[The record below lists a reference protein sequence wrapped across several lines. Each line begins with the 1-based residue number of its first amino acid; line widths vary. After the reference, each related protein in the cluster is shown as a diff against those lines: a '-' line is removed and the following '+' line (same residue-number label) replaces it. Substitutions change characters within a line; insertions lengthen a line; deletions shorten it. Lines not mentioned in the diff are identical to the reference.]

1 MFRCLLIV
9 FCFFNCLFFKAQD
22 LEFTKKIISSL
33 TSEKYHGR
41 GYVKNGCNKAGDFL
55 DKQFQQIGL
64 KPIDNRGFRQ
74 TFHFS
79 VNTFPKQVQL
89 FVEGKPL
96 VVGRDFILNANSAPF
111 HDEAFLILDSSKKYF
126 TNIEKTV
133 TLKLVKKLTFSAST
147 GQATSTEFLVLL
159 DSNKAWQNGNQI
171 KIKAKIDTKYFENY
185 EVFNLIGKVNG
196 TANTDS
202 TIVVSAH
209 YDHLG
214 RLGKTV
220 YFPGANDNASG
231 VSMLLNLAKAIQAKP
246 LKYNV
251 VFILFAG
258 EEIGLL
264 GSKYFTENPLVD
276 LKQIKFLVNLDLNGT
291 GDEGATVVNSTIFKS
306 QFELLKS
313 INDQQKLLPQLKTR
327 GKAANSDHYWFS
339 EKGVPAFFIYT
350 MGGIA
355 AYHDIDDKAETLPLT
370 KYKELHQLL
379 LSFIQQL

>member
-1 MFRCLLIV
+1 MFKYLFLVFCLLSG
-9 FCFFNCLFFKAQD
+9 LFFRAQD
-22 LEFTKKIISSL
+22 LDFTKKIISSL
-33 TSEKYHGR
+33 TAEKYHGR
-41 GYVKNGCNKAGDFL
+41 GYVHNGCNKACSFL
-55 DKQFQQIGL
+55 EKQFKQMGLNPINNIGH
-64 KPIDNRGFRQ
+64 RQ
-74 TFHFS
+74 SFHFS
-79 VNTFPKQVQL
+79 VNTFPKRVQL
-89 FVEGKPL
+89 FVDGKSL
-96 VVGRDFILNANSAPF
+96 FVGRDFILNANSAPF
-111 HDEAFLILDSSKKYF
+111 HGEVLLLLDSSKKYF
-126 TNIEKTV
+126 VNKEKTV
-133 TLKLVKKLTFSAST
+133 MLKLTKKLTFSAST
-147 GQATSTEFLVLL
+147 VQSKLTEFVVLL
-159 DSNKAWQNGNQI
+159 DSSKAWQKENQI
-171 KIKAKIDTKYFENY
+171 KVKAKVDTKYFDNY
-185 EVFNLIGKVNG
+185 EVFNLVGKVNG
-196 TANTDS
+196 TADTDS

-214 RLGKTV
+214 RLGKYA

-264 GSKYFTENPLVD
+264 GSKYFTDNPLID

-291 GDEGATVVNSTIFKS
+291 GDDGATVVNSTIFKT

>member
-1 MFRCLLIV
+1 MFRYLLFV
-9 FCFFNCLFFKAQD
+9 LYLFSCLFFKAQD
-22 LEFTKKIISSL
+22 LNFTKKIISDL
-33 TSEKYHGR
+33 TAEKFHGR
-41 GYVKNGCNKAGDFL
+41 GYVKNGCNKAGWFL
-55 DKQFQQIGL
+55 EKKFQEIGL
-64 KPIDNRGFRQ
+64 KPIDDNSFRQ
-74 TFHFS
+74 AFHFS
-79 VNTFPKQVQL
+79 VNTFPKLVQL
-89 FVEGKPL
+89 FVEEKPM
-96 VVGRDFILNANSAPF
+96 VAGRDFILNANSAPI
-111 HDEAFLILDSSKKYF
+111 HGEAFLLLDSSKKF
-126 TNIEKTV
+126 FIDKENTV

-147 GQATSTEFLVLL
+147 QQSASTEFLVLL
-159 DSNKAWQNGNQI
+159 DSNKAWQYENQI
-171 KIKAKIDTKYFENY
+171 KIKSKVDTKYFDNY
-185 EVFNLIGKVNG
+185 EVFNLIGKING

-231 VSMLLNLAKAIQAKP
+231 VSMLLNLAKDIQAKP

-264 GSKYFTENPLVD
+264 GSKYFTENPLID

-291 GDEGATVVNSTIFKS
+291 GDEGATVVNSTVFKS
-306 QFELLKS
+306 QFELLQS

>member
-1 MFRCLLIV
+1 MFRYLLIA
-9 FCFFNCLFFKAQD
+9 FYFFNCLFFKAQD
-22 LEFTKKIISSL
+22 LEFTKKIISNL

-41 GYVKNGCNKAGDFL
+41 GYVKNGSNKAGNFL
-55 DKQFQQIGL
+55 EKQFQLIGL
-64 KPIDNRGFRQ
+64 KTIDNRGFKQ

-79 VNTFPKQVQL
+79 VNTFPKQIQL
-89 FVEGKPL
+89 FVEGKVL
-96 VVGRDFILNANSAPF
+96 VAGRDFILNANSAPF
-111 HDEAFLILDSSKKYF
+111 HDEAVLIMDTSKKFF
-126 TNIEKTV
+126 TNKEKTV
-133 TLKLVKKLTFSAST
+133 ALKLVKKLTFSVST
-147 GQATSTEFLVLL
+147 QQAMSTEFLVLL
-159 DSNKAWQNGNQI
+159 DSNQTWQKGDQI
-171 KIKAKIDTKYFENY
+171 KIKAKVDTKYFDNY

-196 TANTDS
+196 ETMTDS
-202 TIVVSAH
+202 TIVISAH

-231 VSMLLNLAKAIQAKP
+231 VSMLLNLAKAVQAKP

-264 GSKYFTENPLVD
+264 GSKYFTENPLID

-291 GDEGATVVNSTIFKS
+291 GDDGATVVNSTIFKS

-313 INDQQKLLPQLKTR
+313 INNQQKLLPQLKTR

-355 AYHDIDDKAETLPLT
+355 AYHDIDDRAETLPLT